1 MSKDFNMKKIRNI
14 ITVIAVI
21 TALVLTG
28 AFVVYLKGNDSIQ
41 VDLTGTSYATAE
53 EMYLDNLIDS
63 VSPSD
68 SIYVSPKE
76 KVKFTV
82 VAYSKADVTLRVGTK
97 RYEAKAA
104 DKQTQGYTAFTVKV
118 TMPSTREEI
127 RALGSVSVL
136 AICGE
141 SSLQVAGPLV
151 YPAEEMQTTQKQQV
165 TELFA
170 GNYVPDLPKDAYE
183 YTTMPN
189 LNRVPGVNATTSP
202 NVQSDFTGNQMC
214 VVTKSF
220 ADTWPLIAGD
230 DTYVPYYTPLIYG
243 TMDYVTA
250 ASEAYNE
257 DDGEMVYFYELS
269 SGRKVK
275 RENVQLIPRQNL
287 SSNSI
292 NVVSSSGYG
301 GTLTITLSTSWKV
314 PYAFTYNPQNYYSAY
329 GKLYNVTGFTANCLQ
344 MTFYHTSSAS
354 GNIDASSSDVIS
366 SAYWNVSSNTA
377 TLTMPLR
384 FAGRYYGYSIEYDN
398 NGYMTITIHNK
409 PQTLRGSVILLD
421 PGHGGNDPGALGL
434 GGGVYES
441 NVNYA
446 LAYYTKLSLEA
457 KGATVYMTRGGDT
470 AVELED
476 RKSMVRSLKP
486 DLFISIHCNGSTD
499 KNKIGTS
506 VYYYKPFSFNLANNI
521 YSRLLNVFRNNLYYG
536 QSNLYDDIADG
547 SIYYPFSVT
556 RLEDCPSVLIE
567 TGYITNDNECLKLID
582 VSNQQ
587 KLAAA
592 IAEGIEASL
601 I

>member
-1 MSKDFNMKKIRNI
+1 MKKIRNI
-14 ITVIAVI
+14 ITIVLVIV
-21 TALVLTG
+21 ALVTTG
-28 AFVVYLKGNDSIQ
+28 ILVYTLRGGSGVP
-41 VDLTGTSYATAE
+41 VDLTQTSYATAE

-68 SIYVSPKE
+68 VIYVSPKE

-82 VAYSKADVTLRVGTK
+82 VAYSKADVALRVGTK
-97 RYEAKAA
+97 RYEAKPA
-104 DKQTQGYTAFTVKV
+104 DKETLGYTAFTVKV
-118 TMPSTREEI
+118 TMPSTKEEI
-127 RALGSVSVL
+127 EALGSVSVL
-136 AICGE
+136 AICNE
-141 SSLQVAGPLV
+141 NSIQVAGPQV
-151 YPAEEMQTTQKQQV
+151 YPAEEMPTTEKQQT

-170 GNYVPDLPKDAYE
+170 GNYVPNLPDDAYE
-183 YTTMPN
+183 YTTLPSV
-189 LNRVPGVNATTSP
+189 NRVPNITSTTSP

-214 VVTKSF
+214 IVTKSF

-275 RENVQLIPRQNL
+275 RENVQLIPQQNL
-287 SSNSI
+287 PSNAIS
-292 NVVSSSGYG
+292 VVSSTGYG
-301 GTLTITLSTSWKV
+301 GTLKIKLSTNWKV

-329 GKLYNVTGFTANCLQ
+329 GKLYNVTGFTANYLQ
-344 MTFYHTSSAS
+344 MTFYHTSSAT
-354 GNIDASSSDVIS
+354 GNIDASGSDVIS
-366 SAYWNVSSNTA
+366 SAYWTVSGNTA
-377 TLTMPLR
+377 TLNMPLR
-384 FAGRYYGYSIEYDN
+384 FAGKYYGYSVEYDES
-398 NGYMTITIHNK
+398 GYMTITIHNK

-446 LAYYTKLSLEA
+446 LAYYTKLSLES

-470 AVELED
+470 GVELED
-476 RKSMVRSLKP
+476 RKAMVRSLKP
-486 DLFISIHCNGSTD
+486 DLFISIHCNGHTD
-499 KNKIGTS
+499 KSKIGTS
-506 VYYYKPFSFNLANNI
+506 VYYYKPFSYSLANNI
-521 YSRLLNVFRNNLYYG
+521 YTRLLNVFRNNLYYG

-547 SIYYPFSVT
+547 SVYYPFSVT

-567 TGYITNDNECLKLID
+567 TGYITNDSECLKLID
-582 VSNQQ
+582 ASNQQ
-587 KLAAA
+587 KLATA

-601 I
+601 S

>member
-1 MSKDFNMKKIRNI
+1 MKKIRNV
-14 ITVIAVI
+14 ITIAVVLV
-21 TALVLTG
+21 ALILTG
-28 AFVVYLKGNDSIQ
+28 LLVYNLKGRDSVQ
-41 VDLTGTSYATAE
+41 VDLTETSYATLE

-68 SIYVSPKE
+68 SVYVSPRE

-82 VAYSKADVTLRVGTK
+82 VAYSKADVTVRIGTK
-97 RYEAKAA
+97 RYDAKPA
-104 DKQTQGYTAFTVKV
+104 DTETEGYTAFTVKV
-118 TMPSTREEI
+118 TMPKTREEI
-127 RALGSVSVL
+127 QAIGAVSVL

-141 SSLQVAGPLV
+141 NSLQVQGPSV
-151 YPAEEMQTTQKQQV
+151 YPADEMTDATTQQL
-165 TELFA
+165 TTSLRA
-170 GNYVPDLPKDAYE
+170 GNYVPDLPEDAFE
-183 YTTMPN
+183 YTTLPTIN
-189 LNRVPGVNATTSP
+189 TVPSVNTTTSP
-202 NVQSDFTGNQMC
+202 SVQSGFTGNQMC
-214 VVTKSF
+214 IVTKSF

-230 DTYVPYYTPLIYG
+230 DTYVPYYTPLVYG

-275 RENVQLIPRQNL
+275 RDNVQLIPQQNL
-287 SSNSI
+287 PSNAIS
-292 NVVSSSGYG
+292 VVSSTGYG
-301 GTLTITLSTSWKV
+301 GTLTIRLKTTWKV

-329 GKLYNVTGFTANCLQ
+329 GKLYNVTGFTANYLQ
-344 MTFYHTSSAS
+344 MTFYHTASAT
-354 GNIDASSSDVIS
+354 GNIDASGSDVIS
-366 SAYWNVSSNTA
+366 SAYWTVSGNTA

-384 FAGRYYGYSIEYDN
+384 FQGQYYGYSVEYDS
-398 NGYMTITIHNK
+398 NGDMVITIHNK

-446 LAYYTKLSLEA
+446 LAYYTKLALES
-457 KGATVYMTRGGDT
+457 KGATVYMTRGGD
-470 AVELED
+470 ASVELED

-486 DLFISIHCNGSTD
+486 DLFVSIHCNGNTD

-506 VYYYKPFSFNLANNI
+506 VYYYKPFSYKLANSI
-521 YSRLLNVFRNNLYYG
+521 YNQLLSVFKNSLYYG

-547 SIYYPFSVT
+547 TVYYPFSVA

-567 TGYITNDNECLKLID
+567 TGYITNDSECLKLID
-582 VSNQQ
+582 SSNQQ
-587 KLAAA
+587 RLANA
-592 IAEGIEASL
+592 IATGIESSL
-601 I
+601 G

>member
-1 MSKDFNMKKIRNI
+1 MKKIRNI
-14 ITVIAVI
+14 ITVIVVLIALVI
-21 TALVLTG
+21 TG
-28 AFVVYLKGNDSIQ
+28 AMVVYFRQENS
-41 VDLTGTSYATAE
+41 VSDLTQTSYATAE

-68 SIYVSPKE
+68 VIYVSPKE

-97 RYEAKAA
+97 RYQAKPA
-104 DKQTQGYTAFTVKV
+104 DKKTQGYTAFTVKV
-118 TMPSTREEI
+118 TMPSTKEEI
-127 RALGSVSVL
+127 EALGSVSVL
-136 AICGE
+136 AICNE
-141 SSLQVAGPLV
+141 NSVQLAGPQV
-151 YPAEEMQTTQKQQV
+151 YPAEEMPTTEKQQV

-170 GNYVPDLPKDAYE
+170 GNYVPDLPDDAYE
-183 YTTMPN
+183 YTTLPSVN
-189 LNRVPGVNATTSP
+189 KVPSVSTTTSP
-202 NVQSDFTGNQMC
+202 SLQSDFTGNQMC

-220 ADTWPLIAGD
+220 ADTWPLISGD

-275 RENVQLIPRQNL
+275 RDNVQLIAQQNL
-287 SSNSI
+287 PSNAIS
-292 NVVSSSGYG
+292 VVSSTGYG
-301 GTLTITLSTSWKV
+301 GTLTIKFSTSWKV

-329 GKLYNVTGFTANCLQ
+329 GKLYNVTGFTANYLQ
-344 MTFYHTSSAS
+344 MTFYHTASAT
-354 GNIDASSSDVIS
+354 GNIDASGSDVIS
-366 SAYWNVSSNTA
+366 SAYWNVSGNTA

-384 FAGRYYGYSIEYDN
+384 FGGKYYGYSIEYDEA
-398 NGYMTITIHNK
+398 GYMTITIHNK

-434 GGGVYES
+434 GGAVYES

-470 AVELED
+470 TVELED
-476 RKSMVRSLKP
+476 RKTMVRSLKP
-486 DLFISIHCNGSTD
+486 DLFIAIHSNGSTD

-521 YSRLLNVFRNNLYYG
+521 YSRLLDVFRNSLYYG
-536 QSNLYDDIADG
+536 RSDLYDDIADG

-556 RLEDCPSVLIE
+556 RLEDCPAVLIE
-567 TGYITNDNECLKLID
+567 TGYITNDSECLKLID
-582 VSNQQ
+582 TANQQ
-587 KLAAA
+587 RLADA
-592 IAEGIEASL
+592 IATGIEMTLS
-601 I
+601 

>member
-1 MSKDFNMKKIRNI
+1 MKRIRNAI
-14 ITVIAVI
+14 VIIAVVV
-21 TALVLTG
+21 ALVITG
-28 AFVVYLKGNDSIQ
+28 AVIVYLKGDDSVQ
-41 VDLTGTSYATAE
+41 ADLTQTSYATAE
-53 EMYLDNLIDS
+53 EMYLNNLIDS

-68 SIYVSPKE
+68 AIYVSPKE

-82 VAYSKADVTLRVGTK
+82 VAYSKAQVTLRVGTG
-97 RYEAKAA
+97 RYEAKPA
-104 DKQTQGYTAFTVKV
+104 DKQTDGYTAFTVKV

-136 AICGE
+136 AICGDN
-141 SSLQVAGPLV
+141 SIQVPGPQV
-151 YPAEEMQTTQKQQV
+151 YPAEEMVTTEKQQV

-170 GNYVPDLPKDAYE
+170 GNYVPDLPQDAYE
-183 YTTMPN
+183 YTTLPAAN
-189 LNRVPGVNATTSP
+189 KVPSVTPTTSP
-202 NVQSDFTGNQMC
+202 GTQPGFTGNQMC

-230 DTYVPYYTPLIYG
+230 DTYVPYYTPLIHG

-275 RENVQLIPRQNL
+275 RENVQLIPQQNL
-287 SSNSI
+287 PSNSVS
-292 NVVSSSGYG
+292 VVSSSGYG
-301 GTLTITLSTSWKV
+301 GTLTIKLRTTWKV

-329 GKLYNVTGFTANCLQ
+329 GKLYNVTGFTANYLQ
-344 MTFYHTSSAS
+344 MTFYHTSSAA
-354 GNIDASSSDVIS
+354 GNIDTSGSDVIS
-366 SAYWNVSSNTA
+366 SAYWSVSGNTA

-384 FAGRYYGYSIEYDN
+384 FAGKYYGYSIEYDN
-398 NGYMTITIHNK
+398 EGCMNITIHNK

-421 PGHGGNDPGALGL
+421 PGHGGKDSGALGL
-434 GGGVYES
+434 SGGVYES

-470 AVELED
+470 TVELEE
-476 RKSMVRSLKP
+476 RKAMVRSLKP
-486 DLFISIHCNGSTD
+486 DLFVSVHCNGHTD
-499 KNKIGTS
+499 KSKIGTS
-506 VYYYKPFSFNLANNI
+506 VYYYKPFSFSLASNI
-521 YSRLLNVFRNNLYYG
+521 YSRLLNVFRNNLYYA

-547 SIYYPFSVT
+547 SVYYPFSVT

-582 VSNQQ
+582 TSNQQ

-601 I
+601 V